1 MRMKTNTL
9 PNIPQKNTRNYL
21 GGGQLRLLAA
31 TLAATLLGLSAIAQT
46 YLTPDDEYQFL
57 CDKDEIMVQLINTDP
72 SMQVDLISTSG
83 ISLPGF
89 WYDPG
94 TGELYI
100 SGLALTGP
108 KSYGQYNFDLL
119 GADYRFTI
127 FLIECCGKT
136 DFDLIIVTEVASALP
151 AINGLDVLILDDL
164 RINQTTDIDNSQVY
178 FGADAKISVN
188 AGEDLNIRTS
198 ALQRYCEYRWD
209 GIIAESYPTR
219 IEFSSSSIEGSARGF
234 LITQDTEFQGIES
247 TWDNNTIG
255 IFDVTASG
263 SYLNNSYIDLDGN
276 YFDFSSSSTISL
288 HPSTTVNM
296 SAYSTGLGIGTGGSQ
311 AIHVYVENSEVQLGD
326 PNNQRNDFY
335 ASGIDLGIAM
345 FSKEATVG
353 AANNLFFMIQYGIYA
368 IDSKLDVGGSSSAW
382 LNTFNQSKFYS
393 EESKQKIYRNTFL
406 STTIEILTPD
416 KYYIGTNAGTDIQ
429 LNNLTSVSCTIN
441 QSTQDVKKVMVD
453 NNVFKNS
460 YLISNNVTSNSLTDG
475 FVITN
480 NEFATNIALSYT
492 ADQTEPSYY
501 QVQLTNCHGVRV
513 GTNVFNLMPTLE
525 TPDSYRNGIYINNC
539 NDGQFKNNEFYQR
552 TVGIFGTNDLT
563 GGTGTLFSCNYFED
577 FIYGFYFDDAT
588 VSTQGGSAAGVDN
601 VWVEQTASIARIYV
615 DMTTYDYYHT
625 SGAPKDPFAGV
636 GVVGVGGS
644 VNPNPLGMPTF
655 AIADCGILNKTN
667 PSISTKQEEFNIF
680 PNPSTGNIAVI
691 IPSQLFESASLMIYD
706 VTGKLIL
713 ERKLSSTFSEIQVEA
728 NPGIYTS
735 VIYINKVP
743 QERFRLIIL

>member
-1 MRMKTNTL
+1 MRLKTNTL
-9 PNIPQKNTRNYL
+9 PNPAQKTTRNYF
-21 GGGQLRLLAA
+21 GGGRLRLLAA
-31 TLAATLLGLSAIAQT
+31 TFAATLLGLSAIAQT

-247 TWDNNTIG
+247 TWDNNTIGIG

-539 NDGQFKNNEFYQR
+539 NRGQFKSNDFYQR
-552 TVGIFGTNDLT
+552 TVCIFGTDSLLDT
-563 GGTGTLFSCNYFED
+563 TTFSCNYFED
-577 FIYGFYFDDAT
+577 FIYGFYFKDAL
-588 VSTQGGSAAGVDN
+588 VFDQGSSAFGVDN
-601 VWVEQTASIARIYV
+601 VWDEQSLSVTRFYLFDVSPQFDYNYSGTAATNLDPYFG
-615 DMTTYDYYHT
+615 
-625 SGAPKDPFAGV
+625 SGVIQNMATLNDIPFAAQNSNCSDLNKKDVDVANMREYKIALYPNPAATYFRIDGEFDIIKEIEIFSIT
-636 GVVGVGGS
+636 GKKLKHFIN
-644 VNPNPLGMPTF
+644 VNPNSEIEINLPNGMYLVQLR
-655 AIADCGILNKTN
+655 IE
-667 PSISTKQEEFNIF
+667 SKQ
-680 PNPSTGNIAVI
+680 V
-691 IPSQLFESASLMIYD
+691 
-706 VTGKLIL
+706 VHKLI
-713 ERKLSSTFSEIQVEA
+713 VD
-728 NPGIYTS
+728 
-735 VIYINKVP
+735 
-743 QERFRLIIL
+743 